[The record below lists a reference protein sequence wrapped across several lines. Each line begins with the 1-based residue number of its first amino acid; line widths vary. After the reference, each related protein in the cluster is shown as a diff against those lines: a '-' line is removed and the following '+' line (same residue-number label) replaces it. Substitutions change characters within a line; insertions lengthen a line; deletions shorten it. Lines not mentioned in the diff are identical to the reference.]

1 MKRYEAQESVR
12 ISKTTRIRTGLVTI
26 IISLLLAAPARA
38 EIITPDG
45 DVFGVITLHEIAPEE
60 NLYTLARQSHM
71 GIVEMLAANPG
82 LDPWLPPPGHQITL
96 TGMHILPPGPREG
109 IVINLSE
116 LRLFYYLDDGDVM
129 TFPIGIGREGW
140 QTPLGVT
147 KVLRK
152 RKDPAWTPPP
162 SIRAKDPD
170 LPIVVPAG
178 PDNPLGQHA
187 LYLGFQSVLIHGTN
201 RPYGVGKRSSHGCI
215 RLYPE
220 DIEVLFEKVKIG
232 TKVTIIDEPLKLGW
246 RDNTLYMELSPTQE
260 QADWIAEYRQP
271 VNMTTPEIYDKI
283 TGFGGKDTSI
293 NWYEVERA
301 IQRRD
306 GIPTAIGTRS

>member
-1 MKRYEAQESVR
+1 MVR
-12 ISKTTRIRTGLVTI
+12 MICFLALF
-26 IISLLLAAPARA
+26 SLWQAAPARA
-38 EIITPDG
+38 EIVTPDG
-45 DVFGVITLHEIAPEE
+45 DVFGIITLHEIAPEE
-60 NLYTLARQSHM
+60 NLYTLARRSNM

-82 LDPWLPPPGHQITL
+82 LDPWLPPPGHQVTL
-96 TGMHILPPGPREG
+96 TGMHLLPPGPREG

-116 LRLFYYLDDGDVM
+116 LRLFYYLADGDVM

-147 KVLRK
+147 TVLRK
-152 RKDPAWTPPP
+152 RKDPAWTPPL

-170 LPIVVPAG
+170 LPALVPAG
-178 PDNPLGQHA
+178 PDNPLGQYA
-187 LYLGFQSVLIHGTN
+187 FYLGFQSVLIHGTN

-220 DIEVLFEKVKIG
+220 DIELLFDKVKIG

-246 RDNTLYMELSPTQE
+246 RDNRLYMELSPTQE

-283 TGFGGKDTSI
+283 AAFAGKDTSI

-306 GIPTAIGTRS
+306 GIPTAIGTRQ